1 MKTKLINSFLFIIM
15 GLGILCMSYPSI
27 ADLWNSTHQSHA
39 INTYTKDVSSMDKTE
54 INEIYNKAVN
64 YNNNLYNKKHGRFN
78 LSEQDYANY
87 KSQLT
92 INNSEIMG
100 YIKIPGFN
108 LNLPIRHG
116 VDESTLAAGAGHM
129 PGSSLPIGGENTH
142 SVISAHTGLPSQ
154 KMFTNLDKIK
164 SGDIFIIKYLD
175 RTITYKVDQIKV
187 VLPNNTDYIQIEDGK
202 DYCTLITCTPYGV
215 NSHRLLVRGKRIA
228 NIEPEPNVSNI
239 DPVSVVVLLISIYFL
254 YLFIK
259 RIKRKSKEVKHKDN

>member
-1 MKTKLINSFLFIIM
+1 MKSKLINGFLLVVM
-15 GLGILCMSYPSI
+15 GLGILCISYPSI

-39 INTYTKDVSSMDKTE
+39 INTYTKDVSSADKSE
-54 INEIYNKAVN
+54 INKIYNKAVD
-64 YNNNLYNKKHGRFN
+64 YNNTLYNKKHGRFN

-92 INNSEIMG
+92 INNGEIIG

-116 VDESTLAAGAGHM
+116 VDEGTLSAGAGHM

-202 DYCTLITCTPYGV
+202 DFCTLITCTPYGV
-215 NSHRLLVRGKRIA
+215 NSHRLLVRGKRIP

-239 DPVSVVVLLISIYFL
+239 DPVSVVVLLISMYFL
-254 YLFIK
+254 YLFVK
-259 RIKRKSKEVKHKDN
+259 RIKKKSKESKHKDN